1 MIGCHTDKNRGS
13 GEPLSPFKEFNM
25 VNTGRRMFEIGLEQY
40 RLEGVGIT
48 GVAAI
53 ELLGDAEEDRRIN
66 ELLLMVTVDRFHHPN
81 G

>member
-1 MIGCHTDKNRGS
+1 
-13 GEPLSPFKEFNM
+13 
-25 VNTGRRMFEIGLEQY
+25 MFEIGLEQY

-81 G
+81 S

>member
-1 MIGCHTDKNRGS
+1 
-13 GEPLSPFKEFNM
+13 
-25 VNTGRRMFEIGLEQY
+25 MFEIGLEQY

>member
-1 MIGCHTDKNRGS
+1 
-13 GEPLSPFKEFNM
+13 M

-81 G
+81 S